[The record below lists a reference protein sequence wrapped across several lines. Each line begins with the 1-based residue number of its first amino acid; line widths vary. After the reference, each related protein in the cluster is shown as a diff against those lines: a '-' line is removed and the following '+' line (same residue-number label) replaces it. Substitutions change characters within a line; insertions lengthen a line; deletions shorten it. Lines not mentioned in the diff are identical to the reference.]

1 MRRPVSEL
9 SLGDAGL
16 KLIKDF
22 EGFVAY
28 PYDDL
33 VVSGGKYP
41 EWTGGATRGTVTIG
55 YGHTNLSNFPPK
67 IVPGMRMTEA
77 EGSTLLRKVLAAV
90 YEPEVKRLVKVPLTQ
105 NEYDALVSFTYN
117 AGGGN
122 LAKSTLLRKLNAG
135 DYEGAAAEFDRWV
148 SSKGQRLNGLIRRRN
163 AEEALF
169 RSIKVGIPAGGGA
182 VVAGKGA
189 DEAGYSTGAQ
199 IAIGVGIF
207 LVVAFIVVLILR
219 RRS

>member
-1 MRRPVSEL
+1 MRKPVSEL

-41 EWTGGATRGTVTIG
+41 EWTGGPLRGTLTIG

-67 IVPGMRMTEA
+67 IVPGLRVTEA
-77 EGSTLLRKVLAAV
+77 QAAEMLRKVLAAV

-135 DYEGAAAEFDRWV
+135 DYEGAAAEFDKWV

>member
-1 MRRPVSEL
+1 
-9 SLGDAGL
+9 
-16 KLIKDF
+16 
-22 EGFVAY
+22 
-28 PYDDL
+28 
-33 VVSGGKYP
+33 
-41 EWTGGATRGTVTIG
+41 
-55 YGHTNLSNFPPK
+55 
-67 IVPGMRMTEA
+67 
-77 EGSTLLRKVLAAV
+77 
-90 YEPEVKRLVKVPLTQ
+90 VPLTQ

-135 DYEGAAAEFDRWV
+135 DYDGAAAEFDKWV

-207 LVVAFIVVLILR
+207 LVVAVIVVLILR